1 VWHLET
7 VKDKNAYLFAKE
19 DGKPMDR
26 HKPKYFLK
34 KVYPFVWWHL
44 FRESLATQMA
54 EKGATEEELMHWFD
68 WDRVDI
74 AHEYVKRGS
83 KLTEK
88 WSERTR

>member
-1 VWHLET
+1 
-7 VKDKNAYLFAKE
+7 
-19 DGKPMDR
+19 MDR